1 MFINSFVPAVIDLN
15 QKKGKKK
22 KGKKEENIVEDHTI
36 LIQVQVQVSN
46 NMNPIL
52 HKGSP

>member
-15 QKKGKKK
+15 QKKEK
-22 KGKKEENIVEDHTI
+22 KGKKEENIAEDHTI

-52 HKGSP
+52 HKGSL